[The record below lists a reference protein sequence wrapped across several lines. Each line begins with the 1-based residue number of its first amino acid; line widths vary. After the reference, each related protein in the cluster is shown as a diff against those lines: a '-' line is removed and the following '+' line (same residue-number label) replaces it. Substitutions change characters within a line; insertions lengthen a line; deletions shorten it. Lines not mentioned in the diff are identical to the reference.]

1 MSVLQDITKLN
12 AGTLMIFY
20 ALDLS
25 PCIGKFGQT
34 TTEKFLWCD
43 GVNELGSD
51 VVWSGALPGITG
63 YNTVAARTYTR
74 YPIQSSG
81 FDRTGDGTIPRPKL
95 AIANTSGIIGALA
108 RDYNDLIGAKLVRVR
123 TFLKYIDGIN
133 FSKLNLFL
141 NSNDI
146 TKTGFG
152 NSTDATRSAGN
163 VVTITN
169 VTNPYVYQTPGGFS
183 SVKGKTFHFSVE
195 ASTTTAIGKYLRL
208 YIYTN
213 TPSEVYSTIV
223 GPLTSTPTRYSA
235 SYTFATSTATTII
248 FRVDMDAYKSQTWS
262 VGNTVVL
269 SKWQANEGK
278 TLNTYIETTSSRNPN
293 ADPLQYLDREIW
305 TIDRKSTENSAIMEW
320 ELTAPYDLVGVKLP
334 KRQCIQNACV
344 WKYKSAECGYTG
356 TNYFDKNDIA
366 VASAAQDVCA
376 KRLSSCKARFGST
389 AILPFGGF
397 PSVGLN

>member
-1 MSVLQDITKLN
+1 MSVLQDIAKLN

-43 GVNELGSD
+43 GVNELGND

-63 YNTVAARTYTR
+63 YDTVSARTYTR

-108 RDYNDLIGAKLVRVR
+108 RDYNDLVGARLVRVR
-123 TFLKYIDGIN
+123 TFLKYIDGVN
-133 FSKLNLFL
+133 FSKLNLLL
-141 NSNDI
+141 NSNNTNTTSYFTNQVTKGASNLVTVTAI
-146 TKTGFG
+146 TDPQIGQLVTGF
-152 NSTDATRSAGN
+152 N
-163 VVTITN
+163 TIKDR
-169 VTNPYVYQTPGGFS
+169 VFS
-183 SVKGKTFHFSVE
+183 FGVK
-195 ASTTTAIGKYLRL
+195 ASTTTAVGKYLRL
-208 YIYTN
+208 FIYSGN
-213 TPSEVYSTIV
+213 TDEVYSKVV
-223 GPLTSTPTRYSA
+223 GPLTTTPTLFTC
-235 SYTFATSTATTII
+235 SYKFTTSTNTGVN
-248 FRVDMDAYKSQTWS
+248 FRVDMEAGPGTAW
-262 VGNTVVL
+262 VVNNTLTL
-269 SKWQANEGK
+269 SNWQANEGD
-278 TLNTYIETTSSRNPN
+278 TLGEYIDTTSSRNPN

-356 TNYFDKNDIA
+356 TNYFDKNDLP
-366 VASAAQDVCA
+366 VASASLDVCA
-376 KRLSSCKARFGST
+376 KRLTSCKARFGTT